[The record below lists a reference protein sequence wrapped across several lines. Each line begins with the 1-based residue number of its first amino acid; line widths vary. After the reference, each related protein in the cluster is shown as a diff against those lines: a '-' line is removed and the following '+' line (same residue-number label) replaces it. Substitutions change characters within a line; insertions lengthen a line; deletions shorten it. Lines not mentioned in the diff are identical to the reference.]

1 MINKQMM
8 KGKVKIR
15 IKGLLDDK
23 WRNWF
28 DGMEITH
35 EGSNSILSGIIID
48 EAALHGILNKIRDLN
63 LTLLSV
69 NFDS

>member
-1 MINKQMM
+1 M

-15 IKGLLDDK
+15 IEGHLDNK
-23 WRNWF
+23 WRKWF
-28 DGMEITH
+28 DGMEINH
-35 EGSNSILSGIIID
+35 ESSCTVLTGNVID
-48 EAALHGILNKIRDLN
+48 ESALHGLLNKIRDLN

>member
-1 MINKQMM
+1 M

-15 IKGLLDDK
+15 IEGHLDCK

-35 EGSNSILSGIIID
+35 ESASTILTGNVID
-48 EAALHGILNKIRDLN
+48 EAALHGLLNRIRDLN
-63 LTLLSV
+63 LKLLSV